1 MNRQMTKRTMDGLLA
16 ELYAKKERLAEE
28 AHEAEMDIAA
38 VERTLSIIESSGNEV
53 EGKIFDESDD
63 KVAAADIA
71 HCKTQRAA
79 LYEIA
84 KLNDGTVRAT
94 SAGDL
99 IIAAGLS
106 DGKRASVIATTH
118 RFMSLSDEWEW
129 TEPGTF
135 RLKAFTP
142 QEPKPAYRQPH
153 QDFAAVMDVDD
164 LPF

>member
-1 MNRQMTKRTMDGLLA
+1 MNTQATKRTLDGLLA
-16 ELYAKKERLAEE
+16 DLYAKKERLAEE
-28 AHEAEMDIAA
+28 AQEADRDIAA
-38 VERTLSIIESSGNEV
+38 VERTLSIIGN
-53 EGKIFDESDD
+53 GGSESDD
-63 KVAAADIA
+63 KIAAADIA

-94 SAGDL
+94 GAGDL

-106 DGKRASVIATTH
+106 DGKRASIIATAH
-118 RFMSLSDEWEW
+118 RFMSQSDEWEW

-135 RLKAFTP
+135 RLKTFAP
-142 QEPKPAYRQPH
+142 QEPKPAYH
-153 QDFAAVMDVDD
+153 QQGRGFADFVEDVDD